1 MGKLNY
7 RTATFQ
13 DGASLMDYAIRWG
26 SEEDTVS
33 GAYCRHC
40 GVVIQT
46 HYWPE
51 SIKITNYEPVEG
63 VTVCSCTPDDPVNH
77 N

>member
-1 MGKLNY
+1 MSKLNY
-7 RTATFQ
+7 RNATFQ

-26 SEEDTVS
+26 SEEDIVS

-40 GVVIQT
+40 GVVIEA
-46 HYWPE
+46 HYWPK
-51 SIKITNYEPVEG
+51 SIKIANYETVED

-77 N
+77 H

>member
-26 SEEDTVS
+26 SEEDIVS

-46 HYWPE
+46 HYWTE
-51 SIKITNYEPVEG
+51 SIKITKYEPVEG

>member
-7 RTATFQ
+7 RNATFK
-13 DGASLMDYAIRWG
+13 DGASLMDFTTRWG
-26 SEEDTVS
+26 LEEDIVS

-40 GVVIQT
+40 GVLIDA
-46 HYWPE
+46 HSWPQ
-51 SIKITNYEPVEG
+51 SIKIANYETVEG
-63 VTVCSCTPDDPVNH
+63 VTVCSCTPDDPINH